1 MLQFGTDGIR
11 GVANTEVTPELALA
25 LGRAAALHLAGSPWL
40 LGRDTR
46 RSGPM
51 LLDALAAGLASEG
64 LDVVDVGVIPTPGL
78 AWLASDRGLPAAMVS
93 ASHNPFADNGIKLF
107 GRGGAKLSLA
117 DESAVQDELERLTD
131 VAPSAGN
138 GPGRTAQV
146 GTIVTD
152 PLAVDGY
159 VAHLVNVVAGA
170 GRFRGK
176 VVADCANGAA
186 CLVAPRVLERL
197 GIDHSVISGAPDGV
211 NINAGCGS
219 THLDS
224 LVAEVRSSG
233 AALGIAFD
241 GDADRIL
248 AVDHLG
254 DVVDG
259 DQLIAMFAADLHD
272 RGQLA
277 GDHVV
282 VTVLSNLG
290 LRSALTARG
299 VSVTVTPVGDRHV
312 ADALESGGFVLG
324 GEQSGHLIFR
334 EHAATGDGMLTA
346 LKLLD
351 LLARSESSLAD
362 LAASAMRRLPQS
374 MVNVPVR
381 DRTMLERA
389 SAVWAEVSAVEAELG
404 ETGRVVLRPSGTEP
418 AVRVMVE
425 APTTDEVD
433 RYVQRLAA
441 VVARE
446 LA

>member
-1 MLQFGTDGIR
+1 MLRFGTDGIR
-11 GVANTEVTPELALA
+11 GVANTEITPELALA
-25 LGRAAALHLAGSPWL
+25 LGRAATRCLPGAPWL

-64 LDVVDVGVIPTPGL
+64 RDVVDAGVIPTPGL
-78 AWLASDRGLPAAMVS
+78 AWLAADRGAPAAMIS

-107 GRGGAKLSLA
+107 GAGGTKLSMD
-117 DESAVQDELERLTD
+117 DESAVQDELGRLTG
-131 VAPSAGN
+131 VAPANADSAGAKT
-138 GPGRTAQV
+138 GV
-146 GTIVTD
+146 GTISVA
-152 PLAVDGY
+152 PEAIDGY
-159 VAHLVNVVAGA
+159 VAYLIGAVSGA
-170 GRFRGK
+170 GNFGGRI
-176 VVADCANGAA
+176 VADCANGSASV
-186 CLVAPRVLERL
+186 VAHRVLERL
-197 GIDHSVISGAPDGV
+197 GIDHVVISASPDGM

-219 THLDS
+219 THLGS
-224 LVAEVRSSG
+224 LVSEVRQAG

-241 GDADRIL
+241 GDADRML

-254 DVVDG
+254 NIIDG
-259 DQLIAMFAADLHD
+259 DQLIAMFATDLHD
-272 RGQLA
+272 RGCLR

-290 LRSALTARG
+290 LRLALAAHG
-299 VSVTVTPVGDRHV
+299 VSVIETPVGDRHV
-312 ADALESGGFVLG
+312 ADALESGGYVFG

-351 LLARSESSLAD
+351 LLARTGVSLFD
-362 LAASAMRRLPQS
+362 LATSAMQRLPQR
-374 MVNVPVR
+374 MVSIPVR
-381 DRTMLERA
+381 DRSRLESA
-389 SAVWAEVSAVEAELG
+389 SAVWDAVTAVEAELG

-418 AVRVMVE
+418 TVRVMVE
-425 APTTDEVD
+425 ATTAEEVE
-433 RYVQRLAA
+433 RHVQRLAA